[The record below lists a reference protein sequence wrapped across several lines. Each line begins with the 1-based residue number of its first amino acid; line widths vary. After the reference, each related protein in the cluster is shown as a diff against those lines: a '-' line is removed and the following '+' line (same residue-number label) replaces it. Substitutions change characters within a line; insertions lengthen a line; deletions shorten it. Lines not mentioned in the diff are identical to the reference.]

1 MNITRLALFLAT
13 GLLVSAGLPLQAMAV
28 TDHCAPDDSP
38 PPNRIDPIMADVP
51 SNQLDGDLVVGRD
64 RHSERKLIQRDLFV
78 NGNLETFSR
87 VLGDLEPL
95 RDMAQTIS
103 DTWVNFAREGK
114 PRADALPRWQPFNA
128 EDRAT
133 MVFDTSI
140 ELQHDIDREIRGIW
154 DG

>member
-64 RHSERKLIQRDLFV
+64 RHSERKLIQRVKMFRFQDKDV
-78 NGNLETFSR
+78 AT
-87 VLGDLEPL
+87 V
-95 RDMAQTIS
+95 T
-103 DTWVNFAREGK
+103 TTK
-114 PRADALPRWQPFNA
+114 P
-128 EDRAT
+128 
-133 MVFDTSI
+133 
-140 ELQHDIDREIRGIW
+140 IDFFPA
-154 DG
+154 